1 MSTISVLPSMRIVNI
16 ILFEGEE
23 SVAIKRDESETA
35 TQSMTD
41 DDINNKYIAG
51 DVRIVSEQARYPLD
65 QIVTMINSK
74 KYILTPDFQRRR
86 RWSVER
92 MSKLIE
98 SFIMNVPVPPI
109 FLYATSFAT
118 YEVMDGQQR
127 MSTIYDF
134 YKDKFLL
141 RGLQEWKELNGKTY
155 SNLPDQIRAGIDRRY
170 ISSIILSKET
180 GKTPEQERQ
189 LKKIVFERLN
199 SGGVKLEPQE
209 TRNALYDGKLNSLC
223 IELSEHQTF
232 RALWKIKVVD
242 SNDENLSDSDDE
254 NSESSG
260 MFNRM
265 DDVELVLRFFM
276 YRHINSIDSISLTEL
291 LDRFLI
297 EGNKFSDDILRQYK
311 QLFLQTIDLVFNV
324 LEENAFELYR
334 KGRKGSKNEENWG
347 WSGKPMK
354 VVYDPIMQAFSQ
366 FIDRKQELIEKKG
379 VIQDEIK
386 NFYKQESDLF
396 DGRKTT
402 TNNVAERIQKTLLF
416 LQDHLS

>member
-109 FLYATSFAT
+109 FLYETSFAT

-170 ISSIILSKET
+170 ISSIILLKET

-297 EGNKFSDDILRQYK
+297 EGNKFSDDILRQYM

-334 KGRKGSKNEENWG
+334 KGRKGSKNE
-347 WSGKPMK
+347 
-354 VVYDPIMQAFSQ
+354 
-366 FIDRKQELIEKKG
+366 
-379 VIQDEIK
+379 
-386 NFYKQESDLF
+386 
-396 DGRKTT
+396 
-402 TNNVAERIQKTLLF
+402 
-416 LQDHLS
+416 